1 MVLSGSAQPDIGD
14 DGAPQV
20 DDDLALLI
28 NAWWE
33 PLTFAVRWNCVVES
47 DSYQPERRGRAVT
60 AGSVLVGPR
69 AVVLVR
75 KV

>member
-1 MVLSGSAQPDIGD
+1 
-14 DGAPQV
+14 
-20 DDDLALLI
+20 LA
-28 NAWWE
+28 
-33 PLTFAVRWNCVVES
+33 FAVQWDGVVES

-60 AGSVLVGPR
+60 DGSVLVGPR